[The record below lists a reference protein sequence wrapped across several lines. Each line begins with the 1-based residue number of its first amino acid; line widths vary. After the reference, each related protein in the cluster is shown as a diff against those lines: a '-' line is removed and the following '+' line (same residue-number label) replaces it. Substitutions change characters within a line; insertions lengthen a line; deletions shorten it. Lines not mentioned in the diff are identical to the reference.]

1 VNPKGLNLYRLYVGP
16 VSQLAA
22 LIAAKP
28 PDLITNFPIGDS
40 ASDWFIGDDGIA
52 AGLTVGAKGPMIS
65 HFVDAQNL
73 YSSNPP
79 IFITN
84 LSLLNG
90 HAGYLFTNRTWCYNS
105 NYVTD
110 PQDYSMFI
118 VYRTLT
124 NASPQVIAEFQN
136 PFDILAAYPVTP
148 AFRAGFASTDVLY
161 APANSSGWNLAEA
174 IKVGDQ
180 LYAWCNGRGGNG
192 GNPIDRL
199 SVEVGLPMYHPLYIG
214 GAVQGNGTDIPN
226 MTQFF
231 TGYIAE
237 LIFYDHAVN
246 FGYRAQVEAFLKWK
260 YGL

>member
-1 VNPKGLNLYRLYVGP
+1 
-16 VSQLAA
+16 
-22 LIAAKP
+22 
-28 PDLITNFPIGDS
+28 
-40 ASDWFIGDDGIA
+40 
-52 AGLTVGAKGPMIS
+52 
-65 HFVDAQNL
+65 
-73 YSSNPP
+73 
-79 IFITN
+79 
-84 LSLLNG
+84 
-90 HAGYLFTNRTWCYNS
+90 
-105 NYVTD
+105 
-110 PQDYSMFI
+110 
-118 VYRTLT
+118 
-124 NASPQVIAEFQN
+124 
-136 PFDILAAYPVTP
+136 
-148 AFRAGFASTDVLY
+148 
-161 APANSSGWNLAEA
+161 LAEA